1 MTVLSVIGLRSKSH
15 PEVSCNKENC
25 ALRNRKSF
33 FNLLFMQ
40 LFACVAV
47 LGLSSPGARADQSAV
62 ELDALFKALGNATS
76 NYETNQI
83 QNEIWQQ
90 WLIAP
95 DENANL
101 LMSQLH
107 AAMSSGQH
115 QFALEICNQ
124 LVDSNP
130 EYAEAWNKRATVH
143 YLMGSHALSIAD
155 IKQTLLLEPRHFGA
169 LSGLGLIF
177 TASGQYEAAL
187 DAFNEVL
194 KISPSSANAKG
205 SIKHVQSLLGTE
217 I

>member
-1 MTVLSVIGLRSKSH
+1 MSVLSIITLRHRQSLFK
-15 PEVSCNKENC
+15 
-25 ALRNRKSF
+25 
-33 FNLLFMQ
+33 LLLSQ
-40 LFACVAV
+40 LIVCFAIAFLCSA
-47 LGLSSPGARADQSAV
+47 AAQADQSES
-62 ELDALFKALGNATS
+62 ELDVLFNALENAGN
-76 NYETNQI
+76 NFETNRI

-90 WLIAP
+90 WLMAP
-95 DENANL
+95 DDNANL

-107 AAMSSGQH
+107 TAMSARQH
-115 QFALEICNQ
+115 DFALDICNQ

-130 EYAEAWNKRATVH
+130 DYAEAWNKRATVH
-143 YLMGSHALSIAD
+143 YLMGNHALSIAD

-177 TASGQYEAAL
+177 TATGQYEAAL

-194 KISPSSANAKG
+194 KISPASENAKG

>member
-1 MTVLSVIGLRSKSH
+1 MNVLSVITQRYQSH
-15 PEVSCNKENC
+15 
-25 ALRNRKSF
+25 F
-33 FNLLFMQ
+33 ILLVLQ
-40 LFACVAV
+40 LLVCSAIVGFYTNVV
-47 LGLSSPGARADQSAV
+47 HADQSES
-62 ELDALFKALGNATS
+62 ELDVLFNALGNATS

-95 DENANL
+95 DDNANL

-115 QFALEICNQ
+115 NFALEICNQ

-155 IKQTLLLEPRHFGA
+155 INQTLLLEPRHFGA

-177 TASGQYEAAL
+177 TATGQYEAAL

-194 KISPSSANAKG
+194 KISPASANAKG

>member
-1 MTVLSVIGLRSKSH
+1 MNVLSVIGLRYQTQSLYKDLLTRFI
-15 PEVSCNKENC
+15 VCC
-25 ALRNRKSF
+25 A
-33 FNLLFMQ
+33 MI
-40 LFACVAV
+40 
-47 LGLSSPGARADQSAV
+47 GLSSSVAHADQSET
-62 ELDALFKALGNATS
+62 ELDLLFNALGNATS
-76 NYETNQI
+76 NFETNQI

-90 WLIAP
+90 WLMAP

-107 AAMSSGQH
+107 AAMSTGQH
-115 QFALEICNQ
+115 DFALEICNQ

-130 EYAEAWNKRATVH
+130 NYAEAWNKRATVH
-143 YLMGSHALSIAD
+143 YLMGNHALSIAD

>member
-1 MTVLSVIGLRSKSH
+1 VSFLSVITLRHRPSMLKSL
-15 PEVSCNKENC
+15 SARLLICC
-25 ALRNRKSF
+25 AI
-33 FNLLFMQ
+33 
-40 LFACVAV
+40 ACFH
-47 LGLSSPGARADQSAV
+47 SSAV
-62 ELDALFKALGNATS
+62 HAEQSNAELDVLFNALGKASS

-107 AAMSSGQH
+107 VAMSSGQH
-115 QFALEICNQ
+115 DFALDICNQ

-143 YLMGSHALSIAD
+143 YLLGNQALSIAD

-177 TASGQYEAAL
+177 TASGQYQAAL

>member
-1 MTVLSVIGLRSKSH
+1 MSVLSII
-15 PEVSCNKENC
+15 
-25 ALRNRKSF
+25 ALRHRQSLVK
-33 FNLLFMQ
+33 LLLIKLIFCC
-40 LFACVAV
+40 AVAAFYFPV
-47 LGLSSPGARADQSAV
+47 AHADQSEQ
-62 ELDALFKALGNATS
+62 ELDVLFSALENAGS
-76 NYETNQI
+76 NYETNRI

-90 WLIAP
+90 WLMAP

-107 AAMSSGQH
+107 VAMSARQH
-115 QFALEICNQ
+115 NFALEICNQ

-130 EYAEAWNKRATVH
+130 DYAEAWNKRATVH
-143 YLMGSHALSIAD
+143 YLMGNNALSIAD

-177 TASGQYEAAL
+177 TATGQYEAAL

-194 KISPSSANAKG
+194 KISPASANAQG
-205 SIKHVQSLLGTE
+205 SIEHVKSLLGTE

>member
-1 MTVLSVIGLRSKSH
+1 MKAPIGGKPVTVRKKQSLFHVLLTQLLVCSALLSL
-15 PEVSCNKENC
+15 PPYEV
-25 ALRNRKSF
+25 
-33 FNLLFMQ
+33 
-40 LFACVAV
+40 
-47 LGLSSPGARADQSAV
+47 RADQSAA
-62 ELDALFKALGNATS
+62 ELDTLFKALGNATS

-95 DENANL
+95 DDNANL

-115 QFALEICNQ
+115 KFALEICNQ

-194 KISPSSANAKG
+194 KISPASANAKG
-205 SIKHVQSLLGTE
+205 SVEHVQSLLGTE